1 MMELKA
7 ERGAFLMINF
17 GIIGT
22 NWITQQFVEAAQ
34 TSGLYQ
40 LTGVYSR
47 HQDTA
52 TEFSQKNGGAQTY
65 TNLDDFFTQGAF
77 STVYIASPNS
87 LHFEQAQQALQAGKN
102 IIVEKPAFENQAQM
116 ERIQELLKQHPE
128 LHYFEAARNIHT
140 PNFHAIEQQ
149 LKKMPVVQ
157 GASLTYMKYSSR
169 YDQVLA
175 GKEPNVFSLK
185 FAGGAL
191 QDLGVYPLYDAVT
204 LFGMPNE
211 FNYFP
216 EFIQTGVD
224 GKGVAILQYGEFN
237 VTLNFGKT
245 TNSYMASEIY
255 GLKDTI
261 EIDDAGEL
269 GEVTYLD
276 ETGKKTLLSQPVT
289 DNPMLPEVRDFARVL
304 NDPTKPRNQA
314 DYSYWLNLS
323 VQVNKMLFNL
333 RQSGK
338 IVFYDER
345 DN

>member
-1 MMELKA
+1 
-7 ERGAFLMINF
+7 MINF

-22 NWITQQFVEAAQ
+22 NWVTQQFVEAAQ

-52 TEFSQKNGGAQTY
+52 TEFSQKNGSAATY
-65 TNLDDFFTQGAF
+65 TDLKTFFNQGDFT
-77 STVYIASPNS
+77 TVYIASPNS
-87 LHFEQAQQALQAGKN
+87 LHFEQAQQAIQAGKN

-140 PNFHAIEQQ
+140 PNFHAIEAQV
-149 LKKMPVVQ
+149 KKMPVIQ
-157 GASLTYMKYSSR
+157 GANLTYMKYSSR
-169 YDQVLA
+169 YDQVLQ

-191 QDLGVYPLYDAVT
+191 QDLGVYPLYDAIT
-204 LFGMPNE
+204 LFGMPSE

-245 TNSYMASEIY
+245 TNSYMSSEVY

-261 EIDDAGEL
+261 EIDDAGEI
-269 GEVTYLD
+269 GEVNYFD
-276 ETGKKTLLSQPVT
+276 ADGHKNLLSQPVT
-289 DNPMLPEVRDFARVL
+289 ENPMLPEVRDFARVL
-304 NDPTKPRNQA
+304 NHPDNAQNQA
-314 DYSYWLNLS
+314 DYDRWLNLS
-323 VQVNKMLFNL
+323 VLVNKMLFNL

>member
-1 MMELKA
+1 
-7 ERGAFLMINF
+7 MIKF

-34 TSGLYQ
+34 ASRLYQ
-40 LTGVYSR
+40 LSAVYSR
-47 HQDTA
+47 HQETA
-52 TEFSQKNGGAQTY
+52 AAFSAKNGGADTF
-65 TNLDDFFTQGAF
+65 TDLDDFFKNGVF

-87 LHFEQAQQALQAGKN
+87 LHFQQAKQAINAGKH
-102 IIVEKPAFENQAQM
+102 IIVEKPAFENQAEM
-116 ERIQELLKQHPE
+116 ESIQELLKQNPQIR
-128 LHYFEAARNIHT
+128 YFEAARNIHT
-140 PNFHAIEQQ
+140 PNFKAIQEQVE
-149 LKKMPVVQ
+149 KMPVVQ

-175 GKEPNVFSLK
+175 GKEPNVFSLR
-185 FAGGAL
+185 FGGGAL
-191 QDLGVYPLYDAVT
+191 QDLGVYPLYDAIT

-224 GKGVAILQYGEFN
+224 GKGVAILQYAEFN
-237 VTLNFGKT
+237 VTINFGKT
-245 TNSYMASEIY
+245 TNSYMTSEIY

-269 GEVTYLD
+269 GEVSYID
-276 ETGKKTLLSQPVT
+276 ADGKRTKISQPVT
-289 DNPMLPEVRDFARVL
+289 ENPLLPEVRDFARVI
-304 NDPTKPRNQA
+304 NEPENVENKA
-314 DYSYWLNLS
+314 DYERWNALS
-323 VQVNKMLFNL
+323 VRVNKMMFNL